1 MTERADLA
9 ALIGSRICH
18 DLISP
23 IGAIGNGVEL
33 LLLDGTS
40 QTPEL
45 ALVSESVAQASARIR
60 FFRLAFGAASTDQ
73 RIGQAEVT
81 GLLADLMRGSRHS
94 VDWSSAADLS
104 RREVKVVL
112 LAILCLESALP
123 LGGRIR
129 VEQGDT
135 RWTVGGEGPRLRVD
149 TALWDGLS
157 RPVPGAEVP
166 PAQVQFLILPEEIAR
181 QHRRLTVDIRPEAV
195 RLSF

>member
-1 MTERADLA
+1 MTDHADLA

-33 LLLDGTS
+33 MLLDGAS

-60 FFRLAFGAASTDQ
+60 FFRLAFGAATGDQ

-81 GLLADLMRGSRHS
+81 GLLADITRGSRQTIN
-94 VDWSSAADLS
+94 WSSAADLS

-112 LAILCLESALP
+112 LAILCLETALP

-129 VEQGDT
+129 VEQGET
-135 RWTVGGEGPRLRVD
+135 RWTVTGEGQRLRVEP
-149 TALWDGLS
+149 ALWDSLS
-157 RPVPGAEVP
+157 KPVPMAEVP
-166 PAQVQFLILPEEIAR
+166 PAQVQFLVLPEAIAR
-181 QHRRLTVDIRPEAV
+181 QHRRLTVDIRPDLV

>member
-1 MTERADLA
+1 MTEHADLA

-33 LLLDGTS
+33 MLLDGAS

-60 FFRLAFGAASTDQ
+60 FFRLAFGAATGDQ

-81 GLLADLMRGSRHS
+81 GLLADLTRGSRQTI
-94 VDWSSAADLS
+94 DWSSAADLS

-112 LAILCLESALP
+112 LAILCLETALP

-129 VEQGDT
+129 VEQGET
-135 RWTVGGEGPRLRVD
+135 RWTVTGEGQRLRVEP
-149 TALWDGLS
+149 TLWDSLS
-157 RPVPGAEVP
+157 KPVHGAEVL
-166 PAQVQFLILPEEIAR
+166 PAQVQFLILPEAIAR
-181 QHRRLTVDIRPEAV
+181 QHRRLTVDIRPDLV